1 MRSCSNRRI
10 AIFELTVF
18 SGYNRRIAIFE
29 LTVFSGFPE
38 MDSDLRANRLLRKL
52 SQQQTQNRSF
62 MLYILS
68 VHVNTLLQLY
78 RGYHLQ
84 CYCTLRCTSSA
95 QRRTPQFNCDFSMP
109 TFTSG
114 AFEEQN
120 EAIRYLDELV
130 RDMRKLNAIQRT
142 SPLLFLHARYLLTTE
157 MDRIWT
163 VIYRRN
169 LYQLSPSYLAPQN
182 YYPSRHYMSEDEMI
196 TLQEKVE
203 IPQKTGYNYICRILG
218 PRGKTVRRL
227 EAETGCHILIRGEG
241 SLK

>member
-1 MRSCSNRRI
+1 
-10 AIFELTVF
+10 
-18 SGYNRRIAIFE
+18 
-29 LTVFSGFPE
+29 
-38 MDSDLRANRLLRKL
+38 
-52 SQQQTQNRSF
+52 
-62 MLYILS
+62 
-68 VHVNTLLQLY
+68 
-78 RGYHLQ
+78 
-84 CYCTLRCTSSA
+84 
-95 QRRTPQFNCDFSMP
+95 MP

-120 EAIRYLDELV
+120 EAVRYLDELV

-169 LYQLSPSYLAPQN
+169 LYQLSPSYLTPQN

-241 SLK
+241 SLKNRRRELRLKKYAGWEHLTEPLHVLVIAFDKDLRNCELKLNSGIAAVSALINPTIASKAPKQLLHLSNIKPVVSSRDDPEEDSC